1 MPADNLPRDVI
12 RILSLH
18 GPVSWWVGG
27 DAALARGSAPVAPFE
42 DVVFL
47 FLPTGSPGEQAL
59 LTSTRMVLQARHPS
73 GDYNL
78 RMMGRAHAGLPLA
91 RHPRRAE
98 IGPWAPEGHNPQRL
112 LVVPFIAESVELVR
126 QDGEISQRHEGR
138 TPAGD
143 ARPSAG
149 SVWVRTALGGL
160 AAPFALLVLVGVW
173 LRLALAGPELP
184 FRPLAMLFCALG
196 GLLPLAAARLL
207 VLSRTFLGVREGRVR
222 AGESEAFE
230 DALLAPGQV
239 TGVAL
244 RLGALGLASLL
255 LVAGVWGAG
264 FAALTFGLSGVW
276 VLAPVWAV
284 HLSAV
289 DPRR

>member
-18 GPVSWWVGG
+18 GPVSFWVGP

-47 FLPTGSPGEQAL
+47 FLPLGSPGEAAL
-59 LTSTRMVLQARHPS
+59 LSSTRMVVQARHPQ

-78 RMMGRAHAGLPLA
+78 RMVGRAHAGLPLA

-112 LVVPFIAESVELVR
+112 LAVPFVAESVELVR
-126 QDGEISQRHEGR
+126 QDGELAQRHEGR

-143 ARPSAG
+143 ARPAAG
-149 SVWVRTALGGL
+149 SVWLRAALGGL
-160 AAPFALLVLVGVW
+160 ATPFALLTLGGLW
-173 LRLALAGPELP
+173 LRLALAGPDLP
-184 FRPLAMLFCALG
+184 FRPLAMLFAALG

-207 VLSRTFLGVREGRVR
+207 VQARAFLGVRTGTVR

-230 DALLAPGQV
+230 EGLLAPRQAQGL
-239 TGVAL
+239 AL
-244 RLGALGLASLL
+244 RLGALGLACLL
-255 LVAGVWGAG
+255 LVAGIWGAG
-264 FAALTFGLSGVW
+264 LAGLAILLSGVW
-276 VLAPVWAV
+276 LLTPVWLAHHSV
-284 HLSAV
+284 A